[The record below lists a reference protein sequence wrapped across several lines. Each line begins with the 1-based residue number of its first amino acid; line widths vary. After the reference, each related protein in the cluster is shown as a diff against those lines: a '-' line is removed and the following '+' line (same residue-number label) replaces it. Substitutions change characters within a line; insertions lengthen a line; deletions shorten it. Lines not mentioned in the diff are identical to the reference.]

1 MEICFMT
8 ALPHRCVMTILRS
21 SLLAFA
27 GLGIVLPAASTARAQ
42 APGPGPLGG
51 MTVSSYSMNA
61 TASGRTTSS
70 LSFNSTQNGSFDGS
84 YIAGLDTGDGL
95 EADTGTAL
103 EWSLQATAVDFGPA
117 AQWPNPL
124 NFVGLSLSSP
134 NNFSIGDTL
143 SGTFTLTFSDTQAYA
158 GLNTFFDIDTS
169 SFSTVTAT
177 LTPSG
182 GTAENLLTKT
192 VGTTLFPAGTYT
204 LSLAGTLGTTLS
216 DVSLYTVFEGPQ
228 PVPEPSTFALGG
240 AGFACAAWGM
250 YRRRR
255 RARDRSMELP
265 QQLPS

>member
-1 MEICFMT
+1 MT

-42 APGPGPLGG
+42 APGPLGG
-51 MTVSSYSMNA
+51 MTVSSYSINA

-84 YIAGLDTGDGL
+84 YMAGTGTGD
-95 EADTGTAL
+95 EVKADTGTAS
-103 EWSLQATAVDFGPA
+103 EWSLQATAYDYSPVVSY
-117 AQWPNPL
+117 PNPVNL
-124 NFVGLSLSSP
+124 VALSLVSP
-134 NNFSIGDTL
+134 SNFSIGDTL

-158 GLNTFFDIDTS
+158 GLNKFYDIDTSS

-182 GTAENLLTKT
+182 GTTEDLLLTTSLGKS
-192 VGTTLFPAGTYT
+192 FAAGTYM
-204 LSLAGTLGTTLS
+204 LSLAGTLGSPLS
-216 DVSLYTVFEGPQ
+216 DVSLFTFFEGPQ

-255 RARDRSMELP
+255 RTRDRSMELP
-265 QQLPS
+265 QQSPS

>member
-1 MEICFMT
+1 
-8 ALPHRCVMTILRS
+8 MTILRS

-42 APGPGPLGG
+42 ALGPLGG

-103 EWSLQATAVDFGPA
+103 EWSLQATAVDYGPA
-117 AQWPNPL
+117 ASYPSPL
-124 NFVGLSLSSP
+124 NFTGLTVSIPSGKGNL
-134 NNFSIGDTL
+134 SIGDTL

-158 GLNTFFDIDTS
+158 GLNKFYDIDTSS

-182 GTAENLLTKT
+182 GTAEDLLLTTSLGKS
-192 VGTTLFPAGTYT
+192 FAAGTYT
-204 LSLAGTLGTTLS
+204 LSLAGTLGSPLS
-216 DVSLYTVFEGPQ
+216 DVSLFTFFEGPQ

-255 RARDRSMELP
+255 RTRDRSMELP
-265 QQLPS
+265 QQSPS